1 MFNKIRKKYSYNV
14 YAKIVRRYQKTKK
27 NISKQVVSFSRFKLL
42 TSPLIVAN
50 CVLFRDFR
58 YSL

>member
-1 MFNKIRKKYSYNV
+1 MKIRKKIFVQSIC
-14 YAKIVRRYQKTKK
+14 KDCERYQNPKK
-27 NISKQVVSFSRFKLL
+27 KHIKASSFFSRLKML